1 MTPFLFF
8 AIFYAH
14 IMANSAVQKRGKSMN
29 KKEGFIASII
39 LAIYG
44 IFMFLVG
51 IFTGKNKAEA
61 DILGKILKR
70 NDELKDE
77 LKKVEPFDRE
87 KVSPE
92 EVKEMYNNLSS
103 DEEKLE
109 FIKKI
114 DMSTILDERR
124 NELLKFGE
132 KI

>member
-1 MTPFLFF
+1 
-8 AIFYAH
+8 
-14 IMANSAVQKRGKSMN
+14 MANSAVQKRGKSMN
-29 KKEGFIASII
+29 KKEGFITGICI
-39 LAIYG
+39 AIYG
-44 IFMFLVG
+44 VAMFILG
-51 IFTGKNKAEA
+51 LIGGKSKTEAEM
-61 DILGKILKR
+61 LGKILKR

-103 DEEKLE
+103 EEEKLE

-124 NELLKFGE
+124 NELLKFGKE
-132 KI
+132 I

>member
-1 MTPFLFF
+1 
-8 AIFYAH
+8 
-14 IMANSAVQKRGKSMN
+14 MN
-29 KKEGFIASII
+29 KKERFIASII

-61 DILGKILKR
+61 DVLGKILKR

-103 DEEKLE
+103 EEEKLE

-124 NELLKFGE
+124 NELLKFGKE
-132 KI
+132 I

>member
-1 MTPFLFF
+1 
-8 AIFYAH
+8 
-14 IMANSAVQKRGKSMN
+14 MN
-29 KKEGFIASII
+29 KKEGFITGICV
-39 LAIYG
+39 AIYG
-44 IFMFLVG
+44 IATF
-51 IFTGKNKAEA
+51 
-61 DILGKILKR
+61 ILGLIGGKSEAESKILNKILKR
-70 NDELKDE
+70 NEELKEE

-92 EVKEMYNNLSS
+92 EAKEMYNNLSS
-103 DEEKLE
+103 EEEKLE